1 MRRLES
7 FRRVRLQMT
16 QLMIFKTRR
25 NAVSISCHPLFLLP
39 HPGDRRYWNTYG
51 GFRDVGPSS
60 KKEYAQLLRG
70 NKGCNYFLRKC
81 RSKQCDVQENIFI
94 PSETLEITV
103 KQLRIYVLMKDLL
116 SNLCTSLYYRSMEF
130 RLHLYNSI
138 RGF

>member
-1 MRRLES
+1 MSPSRISNMHS
-7 FRRVRLQMT
+7 F
-16 QLMIFKTRR
+16 
-25 NAVSISCHPLFLLP
+25 
-39 HPGDRRYWNTYG
+39 
-51 GFRDVGPSS
+51 
-60 KKEYAQLLRG
+60 LRG

-81 RSKQCDVQENIFI
+81 ISKQCEAQENIFV

-103 KQLRIYVLMKDLL
+103 KQLRMYVLMKDLL